1 MARCEPVTLTSWYC
15 PKCGMTTID
24 EPTEHMSPGVM
35 QWTCPECL
43 TVWKIDCEYREVPRE
58 P

>member
-1 MARCEPVTLTSWYC
+1 MSEPVTVTNWYC

-24 EPTEHMSPGVM
+24 EPAEYMSPGTM

-43 TVWKIDCEYREVPRE
+43 TVWKIECSYREADGE
-58 P
+58 